1 MHPAAEVG
9 STPMVCS
16 PGGYSV
22 APTATHR
29 DTAKPAASPQS
40 TPWGRGRSEGRGTL
54 TTPPQTRPPSL
65 PTHWRV
71 AGWEQHPEREGA

>member
-29 DTAKPAASPQS
+29 DIAKPAASPER
-40 TPWGRGRSEGRGTL
+40 TPWGRSHREGRGSL
-54 TTPPQTRPPSL
+54 SDLPTPTAL
-65 PTHWRV
+65 PTHRRV
-71 AGWEQHPEREGA
+71 TGWEQHPQREGS